1 MRRAAGGPVIVLSIM
16 MGFGSIGCAAI
27 DAGHEGVLVEQPF
40 FFGHGGVDPVPS
52 KTGRLWLAPTTHVI
66 DVDVRPVQY
75 SEHFDIISAENAP
88 VSFDAF
94 MIANVVEGR
103 SPELIARYGPN
114 WYHNN
119 VKEAFR
125 TFVREEVQKYPLFQ
139 LTTDPT
145 TRTKLQEAIARE
157 VQTKL
162 IEKQNIPVRLN
173 RVVVGS
179 ILPPKGVV
187 EQTTQT
193 IVQEQR
199 KITMVE
205 FQKAEEARE
214 KAEKQRGI
222 ADRAYRE
229 SLGLTAPEFVDLR
242 RIEVQKEIVQHS
254 PSALT
259 VIMGLERFGINLPPI
274 GADKAEMEPRP
285 RLHLAQLRLL
295 GLRNRG
301 HLAVGIDL
309 CFDHVT
315 HLNLPAHFGGQGDGH
330 FAVLTVSNHVMFASA
345 HFR

>member
-1 MRRAAGGPVIVLSIM
+1 MSEKDLERRPFNHAVFKQRRGIMERPTRAILVSVLVLGLLVS
-16 MGFGSIGCAAI
+16 GIGCAAI

-52 KTGRLWLAPTTHVI
+52 KTGRVWVAPTTHVI

-94 MIANVVEGR
+94 LIANVVEGR
-103 SPELIARYGPN
+103 SPELIARYGPS
-114 WYHNN
+114 WYQQN

-162 IEKQNIPVRLN
+162 IEKQTIPVRLN

-187 EQTTQT
+187 
-193 IVQEQR
+193 
-199 KITMVE
+199 
-205 FQKAEEARE
+205 EEARE

-274 GADKAEMEPRP
+274 GAEK
-285 RLHLAQLRLL
+285 
-295 GLRNRG
+295 
-301 HLAVGIDL
+301 
-309 CFDHVT
+309 
-315 HLNLPAHFGGQGDGH
+315 
-330 FAVLTVSNHVMFASA
+330 
-345 HFR
+345 

>member
-1 MRRAAGGPVIVLSIM
+1 MRQEAWAMLGAVGVLLVTS
-16 MGFGSIGCAAI
+16 GCVAI
-27 DAGHEGVLVEQPF
+27 EAGHEGVMVEQPF
-40 FFGHGGVDPVPS
+40 FFGHGGVDPMPT
-52 KTGRLWLAPTTHVI
+52 KTGRVWVAPTTKVI
-66 DVDVRPVQY
+66 EVDIRPLQY

-103 SPELIARYGPN
+103 SPELIGRYGN
-114 WYHNN
+114 TWYQNN

-125 TFVREEVQKYPLFQ
+125 TFVREEVQRYPLFQ
-139 LTTDPT
+139 LTSDPT
-145 TRTKLQEAIARE
+145 TRTKLQDAIARE
-157 VQTKL
+157 VQNKL
-162 IEKQNIPVRLN
+162 IDKQNMPIRLN

-259 VIMGLERFGINLPPI
+259 VIMGLERVGINMPSST
-274 GADKAEMEPRP
+274 ADR
-285 RLHLAQLRLL
+285 
-295 GLRNRG
+295 
-301 HLAVGIDL
+301 
-309 CFDHVT
+309 
-315 HLNLPAHFGGQGDGH
+315 
-330 FAVLTVSNHVMFASA
+330 
-345 HFR
+345 

>member
-1 MRRAAGGPVIVLSIM
+1 MKRPAREIVESVVAVGLLL
-16 MGFGSIGCAAI
+16 MGTACVAI
-27 DAGHEGVLVEQPF
+27 EAGHEGVLVEQPYI
-40 FFGHGGVDPVPS
+40 FGHGGVDPVPS
-52 KTGRLWLAPTTHVI
+52 KTGRLWVVPTTKVI
-66 DVDVRPVQY
+66 DVDVRPIQY

-94 MIANVVEGR
+94 LIANVVEGR
-103 SPELIARYGPN
+103 SPELIAKYGHN
-114 WYHNN
+114 WYQNN
-119 VKEAFR
+119 MKEAFR

-145 TRTKLQEAIARE
+145 TRTKLQDAISRE
-157 VQTKL
+157 VQAKL

-173 RVVVGS
+173 RIVVGS

-214 KAEKQRGI
+214 KSEKQRGI

-229 SLGLTAPEFVDLR
+229 SLGLSASEFVDLR
-242 RIEVQKEIVQHS
+242 RIEVQKEIVQHA

-259 VIMGLERFGINLPPI
+259 VIMGLERTAINMPNMPP
-274 GADKAEMEPRP
+274 
-285 RLHLAQLRLL
+285 
-295 GLRNRG
+295 
-301 HLAVGIDL
+301 
-309 CFDHVT
+309 
-315 HLNLPAHFGGQGDGH
+315 
-330 FAVLTVSNHVMFASA
+330 LTVDSK
-345 HFR
+345 

>member
-1 MRRAAGGPVIVLSIM
+1 MRRPSGSTLVIVLA
-16 MGFGSIGCAAI
+16 MGLLVSGTGCAAVE
-27 DAGHEGVLVEQPF
+27 AGHEGVLVEQPF
-40 FFGHGGVDPVPS
+40 FFGHGGVNPVPAT
-52 KTGRLWLAPTTHVI
+52 TGRINLAPTTKMI
-66 DVDVRPVQY
+66 DVDIRPIQF

-94 MIANVVEGR
+94 LIANVVEGR
-103 SPELIARYGPN
+103 SPELISRFGPN
-114 WYHNN
+114 WYQNN

-145 TRTKLQEAIARE
+145 TRNKLQEAIARE

-199 KITMVE
+199 RITMIE

-259 VIMGLERFGINLPPI
+259 VIMGLERVGINMPPL
-274 GADKAEMEPRP
+274 AAER
-285 RLHLAQLRLL
+285 
-295 GLRNRG
+295 
-301 HLAVGIDL
+301 
-309 CFDHVT
+309 
-315 HLNLPAHFGGQGDGH
+315 
-330 FAVLTVSNHVMFASA
+330 
-345 HFR
+345 

>member
-1 MRRAAGGPVIVLSIM
+1 MNRSAKGVFSVLGMLAPFLMS
-16 MGFGSIGCAAI
+16 SGCALVAV
-27 DAGHEGVLVEQPF
+27 DAGHEGVLVEKPF
-40 FFGHGGVDPVPS
+40 FFGHGGVDPVPV
-52 KTGRLWLAPTTHVI
+52 KTGRVTVAVTTQVI
-66 DVDVRPVQY
+66 DVDVRPIQY

-94 MIANVVEGR
+94 LIGNVVEGR
-103 SPELIARYGPN
+103 SPELISRFGPN
-114 WYHNN
+114 WYVNN
-119 VKEAFR
+119 AKEAFR
-125 TFVREEVQKYPLFQ
+125 TFVREEVQRYPLFQ

-145 TRTKLQEAIARE
+145 TRAKLQDAIARE
-157 VQTKL
+157 VQNKL
-162 IEKQNIPVRLN
+162 IEKQGIPVRLN
-173 RVVVGS
+173 RIVVGS

-193 IVQEQR
+193 IIQEQR

-254 PSALT
+254 PTALT

-274 GADKAEMEPRP
+274 SADK
-285 RLHLAQLRLL
+285 
-295 GLRNRG
+295 
-301 HLAVGIDL
+301 
-309 CFDHVT
+309 
-315 HLNLPAHFGGQGDGH
+315 
-330 FAVLTVSNHVMFASA
+330 
-345 HFR
+345 

>member
-1 MRRAAGGPVIVLSIM
+1 MRRPIEGALRVVL
-16 MGFGSIGCAAI
+16 GVGLVLVGTGCVAI
-27 DAGHEGVLVEQPF
+27 EAGHEGVLVEQPF
-40 FFGHGGVDPVPS
+40 FFGHGGVDPVPA
-52 KTGRLWLAPTTHVI
+52 KTGRVVVSPTTKVI

-103 SPELIARYGPN
+103 SPELISRYGPN
-114 WYHNN
+114 WYQNN

-145 TRTKLQEAIARE
+145 TRTKLQDAIARE
-157 VQTKL
+157 VQSKL
-162 IEKQNIPVRLN
+162 IEKQTIPIRLN

-193 IVQEQR
+193 IIQEQR

-254 PSALT
+254 PTALT
-259 VIMGLERFGINLPPI
+259 VIMGLERFGINLPPL
-274 GADKAEMEPRP
+274 GAEK
-285 RLHLAQLRLL
+285 
-295 GLRNRG
+295 
-301 HLAVGIDL
+301 
-309 CFDHVT
+309 
-315 HLNLPAHFGGQGDGH
+315 
-330 FAVLTVSNHVMFASA
+330 
-345 HFR
+345 

>member
-1 MRRAAGGPVIVLSIM
+1 MRGKIHGIMGVVLAAGIGLA
-16 MGFGSIGCAAI
+16 GSGCAAI
-27 DAGHEGVLVEQPF
+27 EAGHEGVLVEQPF
-40 FFGHGGVDPVPS
+40 FFGHGGVNPVPAT
-52 KTGRLWLAPTTHVI
+52 TGRINLAPTTKII
-66 DVDVRPVQY
+66 DVDIRPIQY

-94 MIANVVEGR
+94 LIANVVEGR
-103 SPELIARYGPN
+103 SPELISRFGPT
-114 WYHNN
+114 WYQNN

-125 TFVREEVQKYPLFQ
+125 TFVREEVQKYALFQ

-145 TRTKLQEAIARE
+145 TRAKLQDAIARE
-157 VQTKL
+157 VQSKL

-193 IVQEQR
+193 IIQEQR
-199 KITMVE
+199 KITMIE

-242 RIEVQKEIVQHS
+242 RIEVQKEIVQHA
-254 PSALT
+254 PTALT
-259 VIMGLERFGINLPPI
+259 VIMGLERVGINIPPL
-274 GADKAEMEPRP
+274 GAEK
-285 RLHLAQLRLL
+285 
-295 GLRNRG
+295 
-301 HLAVGIDL
+301 
-309 CFDHVT
+309 
-315 HLNLPAHFGGQGDGH
+315 
-330 FAVLTVSNHVMFASA
+330 
-345 HFR
+345 

>member
-1 MRRAAGGPVIVLSIM
+1 MRQGAWSVLGIM
-16 MGFGSIGCAAI
+16 NVMLVTSGCVAI
-27 DAGHEGVLVEQPF
+27 EAGHEGVMVEQPF
-40 FFGHGGVDPVPS
+40 FFGHGGVDPAPT
-52 KTGRLWLAPTTHVI
+52 KTGRVWVAPTTKVI
-66 DVDVRPVQY
+66 EVDIRPLQY

-94 MIANVVEGR
+94 LIANVVEGR
-103 SPELIARYGPN
+103 TPHPIARYGTT
-114 WYHNN
+114 WYQNN

-125 TFVREEVQKYPLFQ
+125 TFVREEVQRYPLFQ

-145 TRTKLQEAIARE
+145 TRTKLQDAIARE
-157 VQTKL
+157 VQNKL
-162 IEKQNIPVRLN
+162 IDKQNMPIRLN

-242 RIEVQKEIVQHS
+242 RIEVQKEIVQHA

-259 VIMGLERFGINLPPI
+259 VIMGLERVGINMPSS
-274 GADKAEMEPRP
+274 GADR
-285 RLHLAQLRLL
+285 
-295 GLRNRG
+295 
-301 HLAVGIDL
+301 
-309 CFDHVT
+309 
-315 HLNLPAHFGGQGDGH
+315 
-330 FAVLTVSNHVMFASA
+330 
-345 HFR
+345 

>member
-1 MRRAAGGPVIVLSIM
+1 MRRLTNHAVAMGMAVLAATGLT
-16 MGFGSIGCAAI
+16 GCAAI
-27 DAGHEGVLVEQPF
+27 EAGHEGVLVEQPL
-40 FFGHGGVDPVPS
+40 FFGHGGVDAVPA
-52 KTGRLWLAPTTHVI
+52 KTGRVMVAPTTKVI
-66 DVDVRPVQY
+66 DVDVRPTQY

-94 MIANVVEGR
+94 LIANVIEGR
-103 SPELIARYGPN
+103 SPELIAKYGPN
-114 WYHNN
+114 WYQNN

-145 TRTKLQEAIARE
+145 TRTKLQDAITRE
-157 VQTKL
+157 VQLKL
-162 IEKQNIPVRLN
+162 IDKQNIPVRLN
-173 RVVVGS
+173 RIVVGS

-214 KAEKQRGI
+214 KAERQRGI

-229 SLGLTAPEFVDLR
+229 SVGLTAPEFVDLR

-254 PSALT
+254 PTALT
-259 VIMGLERFGINLPPI
+259 VIMGLERVGINMPPI
-274 GADKAEMEPRP
+274 SAEK
-285 RLHLAQLRLL
+285 
-295 GLRNRG
+295 
-301 HLAVGIDL
+301 
-309 CFDHVT
+309 
-315 HLNLPAHFGGQGDGH
+315 
-330 FAVLTVSNHVMFASA
+330 
-345 HFR
+345 